1 MKHIKHIFFDLDHTL
16 WDFETNS
23 DIAFE
28 TIFKKHKVKIDQRKF
43 LNYYRGINEHYW
55 KLYRE
60 EKVTKEEMRLGRLKD
75 TFVKIN
81 KKVDMQLLERLSVDY
96 INVLPHHNQ
105 LFEGTHEILE
115 HLYVNYKLHIITNGF
130 NEVQYKK
137 IENSGIAKYFDK
149 IITSED
155 AGVKKPNPI
164 IFEYALAITKATSK
178 EAIMIGDN
186 WEADIMGAKDAG
198 FDVIFCNHVL
208 EHIPDD
214 NKAII
219 PSAVVGRFLV

>member
-1 MKHIKHIFFDLDHTL
+1 MKRIKHVFFDLDHTL

-28 TIFKKHKVKIDQRKF
+28 TVFKKHQVKADLQKF

-81 KKVDMQLLERLSVDY
+81 ENFDIQLLEKLSVDY
-96 INVLPHHNQ
+96 ITFLPHHNQ
-105 LFEGTHEILE
+105 LFEGAHEILE

-137 IENSGIAKYFDK
+137 LENSDLTKYFDK

-155 AGVKKPNPI
+155 AGVKKPNRI
-164 IFEYALAITKATSK
+164 IFEYALEITKAVSS
-178 EAIMIGDN
+178 ESIMIGDN

-198 FDVIFCNHVL
+198 FDVIFCNFNAQPVSENIKSVTNL
-208 EHIPDD
+208 IEI
-214 NKAII
+214 K
-219 PSAVVGRFLV
+219 RFL

>member
-1 MKHIKHIFFDLDHTL
+1 MKPIKHIFFDLDHTL
-16 WDFETNS
+16 WDFESNS

-28 TIFKKHKVKIDQRKF
+28 TVFKKYQVKADLQIF
-43 LNYYRGINEHYW
+43 LNNYRGINERYW

-60 EKVTKEEMRLGRLKD
+60 EKITKEELRLGRLKD
-75 TFVKIN
+75 TFIKI
-81 KKVDMQLLERLSVDY
+81 KEDFDLQLLENLSVDY
-96 INVLPHHNQ
+96 IEVLPHHNK

-137 IENSGIAKYFDK
+137 IKNSGLTKYFDK

-164 IFEYALAITKATSK
+164 IFKYALELTKAFSN
-178 EAIMIGDN
+178 ESIMIGDN
-186 WEADIMGAKDAG
+186 WEADIMGAKEAG
-198 FDVIFCNHVL
+198 FDVIFCNFNVQPVSENIKSVTNL
-208 EHIPDD
+208 MEI
-214 NKAII
+214 K
-219 PSAVVGRFLV
+219 RYL

>member
-1 MKHIKHIFFDLDHTL
+1 MKEIKHIFFDLDHTL

-23 DIAFE
+23 NIAFE
-28 TIFKKHKVKIDQRKF
+28 TIFKQHKVKIDLKKF
-43 LNYYRGINEHYW
+43 LNYYRGINENYW

-60 EKVTKEEMRLGRLKD
+60 EKITKEELRLGRLKD

-81 KKVDMQLLERLSVDY
+81 HKVDIQLIEDLSVGY
-96 INVLPHHNQ
+96 IDVLPNNNQ
-105 LFEGTHEILE
+105 LFEGAHEILE
-115 HLYVNYKLHIITNGF
+115 HLFVNYKLHIITNGF

-137 IENSGIAKYFDK
+137 IENSGLAKYFDK

-164 IFEYALAITKATSK
+164 IFEYALAAANAISS
-178 EAIMIGDN
+178 ESIMIGDN

-198 FDVIFCNHVL
+198 FDVIYCNFNTQSVSENIKSVNHL
-208 EHIPDD
+208 IEI
-214 NKAII
+214 KQY
-219 PSAVVGRFLV
+219 L

>member
-1 MKHIKHIFFDLDHTL
+1 MKPIKHIFFDLDHTL

-28 TIFKKHKVKIDQRKF
+28 TIFKKHDVKVDVQKF
-43 LNYYRGINEHYW
+43 LNYYRGINEQYW

-60 EKVTKEEMRLGRLKD
+60 EKITKEELRLGRLKD
-75 TFVKIN
+75 TFVKIKQTVN
-81 KKVDMQLLERLSVDY
+81 LQLLESLSVDY
-96 INVLPHHNQ
+96 INVLPYNNQ
-105 LFEGTHEILE
+105 LFTGTHEILE

-137 IENSGIAKYFDK
+137 IENSGLSKYFDK
-149 IITSED
+149 IITSEA

-164 IFEYALAITKATSK
+164 IFEYALSLTKATSA
-178 EAIMIGDN
+178 ESVMIGDN

-198 FDVIFCNHVL
+198 FDVIFCNFNAQPVSENIKSVTNL
-208 EHIPDD
+208 IEI
-214 NKAII
+214 K
-219 PSAVVGRFLV
+219 RYL